1 LSSRADG
8 EDRWILHNPSQR
20 EIDNTQKNVAAML
33 LKEFTALVTGATG
46 EVGRGVAYALS
57 KEGAFVYLAGR
68 NHEKLQAVQDSL
80 PNKQDSDI
88 IAVDYSTPDGAK
100 ALEAKMLTLGHKLDV
115 VVASSGPWWPIN
127 RMAEQGDIDTLYQSV
142 HSNFVAQLLAYKV
155 LAPHCGGQYLLI
167 NGTAAMNIVGAGL
180 TGVLAH
186 ASVGAAQLMHAECTS
201 SHDATTLPTFTHVLV
216 SSSVGHAHVRG
227 SGTNDPNE
235 YGRAFV
241 AMALDKHAAFKDDTG
256 TLLLDDAMAE
266 KLKAML

>member
-1 LSSRADG
+1 
-8 EDRWILHNPSQR
+8 
-20 EIDNTQKNVAAML
+20 ML

-68 NHEKLQAVQDSL
+68 NHEKLQAVQDDL

-88 IAVDYSTPDGAK
+88 IAVDYSTPEGAK

-127 RMAEQGDIDTLYQSV
+127 RIAEQGDIDTLYQSV
-142 HSNFVAQLLAYKV
+142 QSNFVAQLLAYKV
-155 LAPHCGGQYLLI
+155 LAPHCGGQYLMV
-167 NGTAAMNIVGAGL
+167 NGTAALNIVGMGL

-186 ASVGAAQLMHAECTS
+186 ASAGASQLMHAECSS
-201 SHDATTLPTFTHVLV
+201 SHEHAHTLPTFTHILV
-216 SSSVGHAHVRG
+216 ASSVGHAPVRG

-235 YGRAFV
+235 YGKAFV